1 MSCCDRDR
9 FALASRSRTRSSAV
23 SPPVAVTKN
32 NSPGAPGSCGAVGT
46 PADAVGGGGAGT
58 GAGGGAGEG
67 IGTAGRAGADTAGAT
82 GGGGVTGGGGDAGS
96 EVFGGSRA

>member
-1 MSCCDRDR
+1 MSCCERER

-46 PADAVGGGGAGT
+46 AVDAAVGGGGARGGGG
-58 GAGGGAGEG
+58 GAGGGGGGAAAG
-67 IGTAGRAGADTAGAT
+67 AVGRAGAETAGAA
-82 GGGGVTGGGGDAGS
+82 GGGGVTAGGGGDTGS
-96 EVFGGSRA
+96 